1 MKKNIVNFLH
11 LITFRNIWIV
21 INWVIDIIG
30 VLFIVWM
37 TLSLLYLVVLF
48 LSAFATTAF
57 SDSNSWAQLSE
68 SFFHLSVMEIIA
80 IIALAISGINSISKF
95 IKIYDQKVDI
105 NNLEIDLT
113 ETKEELRMKTLELDA
128 LKESLGIE

>member
-48 LSAFATTAF
+48 LSAFATTGGISGEYLDVLLKSTGICIIVAFMRSILIDNGQSALAF
-57 SDSNSWAQLSE
+57 SVELGGKVA
-68 SFFHLSVMEIIA
+68 VIIISLP
-80 IIALAISGINSISKF
+80 IISRLF
-95 IKIYDQKVDI
+95 EVLLKII
-105 NNLEIDLT
+105 
-113 ETKEELRMKTLELDA
+113 
-128 LKESLGIE
+128 